1 MVKRGSVIR
10 QRSQRRMAAPTSSGD
25 TVVDPGVNMDVT
37 EPSSQTTVIDEGY
50 LTGNIGK
57 EPIPRSS
64 GKLLGNSSGS
74 I

>member
-1 MVKRGSVIR
+1 MVKQGSVIR
-10 QRSQRRMAAPTSSGD
+10 QRSQRRMAAPMSSED
-25 TVVDPGVNMDVT
+25 TVVDPGVNMDAT
-37 EPSSQTTVIDEGY
+37 EPSSQATIIDEGY

-64 GKLLGNSSGS
+64 GEFLGGSSGS